1 MTSLQPTFALVR
13 AIGGSI
19 RIVGHEDAMN
29 SVDVVQKQLEAYNAC
44 NLDAFLACY
53 APGAVIVDGEGREMC
68 RGMVRLREVYGPMFR
83 DNPHQFAIVLSRI
96 AAGTYVVDDEEIE
109 GRADNI
115 RRRAVLMYRVQD
127 GLIQHVTVIR
137 A

>member
-1 MTSLQPTFALVR
+1 
-13 AIGGSI
+13 
-19 RIVGHEDAMN
+19 MN
-29 SVDVVQKQLEAYNAC
+29 AADVVQKQLEAYNAC

-53 APGAVIVDGEGREMC
+53 APGAVIVDGEGNEMC
-68 RGMVRLREVYGPMFR
+68 HGTARLREVYGPVFR
-83 DNPHQFAIVLSRI
+83 DNPHQFAIVLNRI
-96 AAGTYVVDDEEIE
+96 AAGPYVVDDEEIE

-115 RRRAVLMYRVQD
+115 RRRAVLIYRVQD